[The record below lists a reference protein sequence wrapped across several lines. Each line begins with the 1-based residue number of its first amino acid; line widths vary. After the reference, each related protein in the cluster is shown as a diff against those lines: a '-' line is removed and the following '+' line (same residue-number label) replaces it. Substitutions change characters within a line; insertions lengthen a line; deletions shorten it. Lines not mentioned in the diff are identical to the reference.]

1 MIVDIEMIKRI
12 NVKLSDDEESTLVIA
27 TNILDKIVQAMKE
40 NECKEVLCRTEWDN
54 NYVTIDEIEHISN
67 TLLNLS
73 DIAELC

>member
-1 MIVDIEMIKRI
+1 MTIDTEIIKRI
-12 NVKLSDDEESTLVIA
+12 NVELSDDEESTLVITTA
-27 TNILDKIVQAMKE
+27 ILNKIVQAMKE
-40 NECKEVLCRTEWDN
+40 NECKEVLCRTEWDD